1 MATSNILDA
10 FIKQTYGSI
19 EKAKESDKLADINPN
34 ANQNDNDL
42 GKHMEFE
49 ADQKF
54 RQELASK
61 MTNKPIS
68 QSMSIPTRLKD
79 GELDNQTISHKNFK
93 NYDHSLE
100 EHRGHKLGL
109 IKIKEE
115 KVGDVQEMFNNMFN
129 DDSNLIQ

>member
-1 MATSNILDA
+1 MATSKMLDA
-10 FIKQTYGSI
+10 FIKQTYGSL
-19 EKAKESDKLADINPN
+19 EKVLEADKAAELNPYLIGN
-34 ANQNDNDL
+34 EHL
-42 GKHMEFE
+42 EFE

-68 QSMSIPTRLKD
+68 QSMSIPTQLKD
-79 GELDNQTISHKNFK
+79 GELDNKPISHKNFK

-100 EHRGHKLGL
+100 EHRSAKLGL

-115 KVGDVQEMFNNMFN
+115 KVGDVSEMFDDMFSDNNPN
-129 DDSNLIQ
+129 AL

>member
-1 MATSNILDA
+1 MTNILDA
-10 FIKQTYGSI
+10 FIKQTYGSL
-19 EKAKESDKLADINPN
+19 EKAQEADKMADLNPYST
-34 ANQNDNDL
+34 DNE
-42 GKHMEFE
+42 HMEFE

-61 MTNKPIS
+61 MTNKPIN

-79 GELDNQTISHKNFK
+79 GELDNKPTTHKNFK

-100 EHRGHKLGL
+100 EHRSAKLGL

-115 KVGDVQEMFNNMFN
+115 KVGDVSEMF
-129 DDSNLIQ
+129 SNIFKDNSNEVH